1 MLPYRL
7 LQPESC
13 VVPWDRTQ
21 LLDGRS
27 PRIDLY
33 PQLASWWRT
42 AENLWLENRSSER
55 LTLLE
60 RLDFRHGFR
69 NQFPVKAQRVVYSKA
84 GMHLAA
90 ARVTDGLVICTNGRD
105 QTSPSERPVTNRATM
120 ASRRLVAFLRR
131 RAHYLT
137 VDGRY

>member
-1 MLPYRL
+1 VVEDDFVRPVYLGENMLPYRL

-90 ARVTDGLVICTNGRD
+90 ARVTDE
-105 QTSPSERPVTNRATM
+105 QRP
-120 ASRRLVAFLRR
+120 
-131 RAHYLT
+131 
-137 VDGRY
+137 DGWTALMSI

>member
-13 VVPWDRTQ
+13 VVPWDGTQ
-21 LLDGRS
+21 LMDGKS
-27 PRIDLY
+27 ARIDLY
-33 PQLASWWRT
+33 PQLASWWRK

-55 LTLLE
+55 LTLLD

-90 ARVTDGLVICTNGRD
+90 ARIADPTAVIDHSLYWATVSSDDEARYLCAVLNSPKVT
-105 QTSPSERPVTNRATM
+105 S
-120 ASRRLVAFLRR
+120 
-131 RAHYLT
+131 
-137 VDGRY
+137 